1 MKINK
6 KLPSVLCIIL
16 LIMGECVP
24 VYAENVDKAET
35 ASKTINISVD
45 EDDEDADDT
54 DGEKESEEEEEKE
67 DGNSQRTYD
76 PSIAR
81 PDITEMTEVRIGNYE
96 EWCDFARKCTLDTWS
111 ADKYVVLTDNI
122 DFNMKEFVPV
132 PLFCGVFDGQG
143 HTVNRAAYTEEQ
155 NYIGIFSKTSPAAVI
170 RNLNVIGIMK
180 PAGKPFDIGGIVG
193 DNAGMIAQCKYD
205 GYVDGYDYIGGIVGY
220 NEATGI
226 ISACSVT
233 GKITGLHHV
242 GGVCGTNAGLV
253 TGCSAK
259 ADINTV
265 TKEMQTGLSDIK
277 VEELFTSLLNMGRE
291 DGNKKSISATSNPVD
306 IGGIVGSNTGEIS
319 SCANDSTVGYE
330 HVGYNVGGIVGR
342 SSGYV
347 HDCINNGSLNG
358 RKDIGGIIGQA
369 EPYIRL
375 DLTKDIIAQ
384 LSENING
391 LHDAVEKTISD
402 TDNSSG
408 VVSAR
413 LNVIKN
419 FADMALSDTGYLANS
434 TEDFVNGAMNS
445 TNQIMGRIEY
455 VLDETSK
462 NGGPM
467 DHVSKAGSDFKKA
480 AADMENLA
488 EDLDIYNYLSDAEK
502 ERYDAAKEA
511 INEATAEYEKT
522 CRYYETAEDVE
533 LSYDD
538 RIERTA
544 VRDSAE
550 KRGRDEAL
558 KTLYDEKKAPDAPQ
572 WNTLTDPQK
581 DDFYNNSLTEDERNS
596 VDSATKSAGD
606 AAVKRWAA
614 QKADSETGYSTI
626 IEDNAKIIADII
638 FAHADEMEEDASDDG
653 KDAAGNLKKMA
664 GELRDAGS
672 QMKSIISDVAGR
684 GAVQF
689 PQLSNEY
696 RLRTNSLVS
705 NIQGMSD
712 NLGYLNNEMKGSTDT
727 VCNDLEDVNDK
738 FSTIMLL
745 FTDAMDGVLDM
756 DYSTVYEDESNDVC
770 ETSIDATVADCSN
783 FGSVRGDINTGGIAG
798 TMAEEYDFDLEGDV
812 TGVKDSSVNSTYR
825 TKCVLR
831 NNKNKADV
839 RGKKSYVGGVCGL
852 HEIGTILRCSDF
864 SKVSSE
870 SGDYVGGIAGRSYA
884 TIRQSYEKG
893 VLAGQSYIG
902 GICGTGADI
911 TDCVAMPNITEGT
924 NFTGA
929 VAGYVDDGAKIK
941 RNVFVS
947 STLAGL
953 DRISRTG
960 VAEPVEYR
968 DLLAMDGLPG
978 EYSLMRVDYIVDDIV
993 VSSVDKRV
1001 GEEIYPEEV
1010 PLDEVIIRNPD
1021 DDNTYE
1027 DKVVLDDDQYIE
1039 WDFDE
1044 AKVIYEDTEINGEI
1058 VRFASSLA
1066 SEQVRNNKQSVFLV
1080 DGMFRK
1086 NDELKV
1092 TMIDGVADGQEEYVL
1107 AIPDDGSMSHR
1118 IRYQM
1123 PDEAENVTV
1132 MLGNGGSY
1140 EEAECDAFGKYI
1152 TFNASGNEVVVRVI
1166 EEEKGHEGK
1175 LWIPIAAG
1183 AGAAVAAGVITAVVA
1198 RRRKTGG
1205 SGSKKNRQK
1214 KPKKED

>member
-143 HTVNRAAYTEEQ
+143 HTINRAAYTEEQ
-155 NYIGIFSKTSPAAVI
+155 NYIAIFSKTSPAAVI

-205 GYVDGYDYIGGIVGY
+205 GYVEGYDYIGGIVGY

-253 TGCSAK
+253 TGCSTK

-467 DHVSKAGSDFKKA
+467 DDLTDAGSDLRGAASDLEKA
-480 AADMENLA
+480 A
-488 EDLDIYNYLSDAEK
+488 EDLDIYNYMSEDEK
-502 ERYDAAKEA
+502 TEYDAAKTNLKNATEEYSGYYSEKYDDVYDGYYRKQYYKELMGTEYPGPNPPTDAELAQAETVSGKSQEQIDEDKAKAASEA
-511 INEATAEYEKT
+511 ARKANSDATTEANAQYAANHSGSSYAT
-522 CRYYETAEDVE
+522 DVE
-533 LSYDD
+533 GYADTIS
-538 RIERTA
+538 RI
-544 VRDSAE
+544 V
-550 KRGRDEAL
+550 L
-558 KTLYDEKKAPDAPQ
+558 KYSDQMTQNAKSDGKA
-572 WNTLTDPQK
+572 
-581 DDFYNNSLTEDERNS
+581 
-596 VDSATKSAGD
+596 ATK
-606 AAVKRWAA
+606 
-614 QKADSETGYSTI
+614 
-626 IEDNAKIIADII
+626 DIKS
-638 FAHADEMEEDASDDG
+638 M
-653 KDAAGNLKKMA
+653 AGNLK
-664 GELRDAGS
+664 DAGS
-672 QMKSIISDVAGR
+672 QMKSIVRDVAGR

-689 PQLSNEY
+689 PQLSDEY

-727 VCNDLEDVNDK
+727 VCNDLEDVNDR

-770 ETSIDATVADCSN
+770 ETSIDATVADCTN
-783 FGSVRGDINTGGIAG
+783 FGSIRGDINTGGIAG

-893 VLAGQSYIG
+893 ILSGQSYIG
-902 GICGTGADI
+902 GICGNGADI

-993 VSSVDKRV
+993 VSSVEKRV

-1058 VRFASSLA
+1058 VRYASSLA

-1080 DGMFRK
+1080 DGVFKK
-1086 NDELKV
+1086 NDELTV
-1092 TMIDGVADGQEEYVL
+1092 TVIGDVADGQEEYVL
-1107 AIPDDGSMSHR
+1107 TIPDDGAMSHR
-1118 IRYQM
+1118 IRYLM

-1140 EEAECDAFGKYI
+1140 EEVECDAFGKYI
-1152 TFNASGNEVVVRVI
+1152 TFNASGNKVVVRVI

-1183 AGAAVAAGVITAVVA
+1183 AGAAVAAGVITAVAV
-1198 RRRKTGG
+1198 RRRKAAG
-1205 SGSKKNRQK
+1205 SVSKKNRQK

>member
-1 MKINK
+1 MMKINK

-143 HTVNRAAYTEEQ
+143 HTINRAAYTEEQ
-155 NYIGIFSKTSPAAVI
+155 NYIAIFSKTSPAAVI

-205 GYVDGYDYIGGIVGY
+205 GYVEGYDYIGGIVGY

-253 TGCSAK
+253 TGCSTK

-467 DHVSKAGSDFKKA
+467 DDLTDAGSDLRGAASDLEKA
-480 AADMENLA
+480 A
-488 EDLDIYNYLSDAEK
+488 EDLDIYNYMSEDEK
-502 ERYDAAKEA
+502 TEYDAAKTNLKNATEEYSGYYSEKYDDVYDGYYRKQYYKELMGTEYPGPNPPTDAELAQAETVSGKSQEQIDEDKAKAASEA
-511 INEATAEYEKT
+511 ARKANSDATTEANAQYAANHSGSSYAT
-522 CRYYETAEDVE
+522 DVE
-533 LSYDD
+533 GYADTIS
-538 RIERTA
+538 RI
-544 VRDSAE
+544 V
-550 KRGRDEAL
+550 L
-558 KTLYDEKKAPDAPQ
+558 KYSDQMTQNAKSDGKA
-572 WNTLTDPQK
+572 
-581 DDFYNNSLTEDERNS
+581 
-596 VDSATKSAGD
+596 ATK
-606 AAVKRWAA
+606 
-614 QKADSETGYSTI
+614 
-626 IEDNAKIIADII
+626 DIKS
-638 FAHADEMEEDASDDG
+638 M
-653 KDAAGNLKKMA
+653 AGNLK
-664 GELRDAGS
+664 DAGS
-672 QMKSIISDVAGR
+672 QMKSIVRDVAGR

-689 PQLSNEY
+689 PQLSDEY

-727 VCNDLEDVNDK
+727 VCNDLEDVNDR

-770 ETSIDATVADCSN
+770 ETSIDATVADCTN
-783 FGSVRGDINTGGIAG
+783 FGSIRGDINTGGIAG

-893 VLAGQSYIG
+893 ILSGQSYIG
-902 GICGTGADI
+902 GICGNGADI

-993 VSSVDKRV
+993 VSSVEKRV

-1058 VRFASSLA
+1058 VRYASSLA

-1080 DGMFRK
+1080 DGVFKK
-1086 NDELKV
+1086 NDELTV
-1092 TMIDGVADGQEEYVL
+1092 TVIGDVADGQEEYVL
-1107 AIPDDGSMSHR
+1107 TIPDDGAMSHR
-1118 IRYQM
+1118 IRYLM

-1140 EEAECDAFGKYI
+1140 EEVECDAFGKYI
-1152 TFNASGNEVVVRVI
+1152 TFNASGNKVVVRVI

-1183 AGAAVAAGVITAVVA
+1183 AGAAVAAGVITAVAV
-1198 RRRKTGG
+1198 RRRKAAG
-1205 SGSKKNRQK
+1205 SVSKKNRQK

>member
-16 LIMGECVP
+16 LLMGECVP

-54 DGEKESEEEEEKE
+54 DGEKETEEEEEKE

-122 DFNMKEFVPV
+122 NFNMKEFVPV

-143 HTVNRAAYTEEQ
+143 HIINRAAYTEEQ

-205 GYVDGYDYIGGIVGY
+205 GYVEGYDYIGGIVGY

-242 GGVCGTNAGLV
+242 GGICGTNAGLV
-253 TGCSAK
+253 TGCSTK

-434 TEDFVNGAMNS
+434 TEDFVNGAMDS

-467 DHVSKAGSDFKKA
+467 DDLTDAGSDLRGAASDLEKA
-480 AADMENLA
+480 A
-488 EDLDIYNYLSDAEK
+488 EDLDIYNYMSEDEK
-502 ERYDAAKEA
+502 TDYDAAKTNLKNATEEYSGYYSEKYDEVYDGYYRKQYYKELKGSDYTGPNPAPTDDELAQAETGKSQEQIDEA
-511 INEATAEYEKT
+511 KANAASEAARKANTDATLYADDK
-522 CRYYETAEDVE
+522 YSSKHGSAYSHDVE
-533 LSYDD
+533 GYADVISN
-538 RIERTA
+538 T
-544 VRDSAE
+544 V
-550 KRGRDEAL
+550 L
-558 KTLYDEKKAPDAPQ
+558 KYSDQMTQNAKSDGKA
-572 WNTLTDPQK
+572 
-581 DDFYNNSLTEDERNS
+581 
-596 VDSATKSAGD
+596 ATK
-606 AAVKRWAA
+606 
-614 QKADSETGYSTI
+614 
-626 IEDNAKIIADII
+626 DIKS
-638 FAHADEMEEDASDDG
+638 M
-653 KDAAGNLKKMA
+653 AGNLK
-664 GELRDAGS
+664 DAGS
-672 QMKSIISDVAGR
+672 QMKSIVRDVAGR

-689 PQLSNEY
+689 PQLSDEY

-893 VLAGQSYIG
+893 ILSGQSYIG
-902 GICGTGADI
+902 GICGNGADI

-929 VAGYVDDGAKIK
+929 VAGYVDEGAKIK

-993 VSSVDKRV
+993 VSSVEKRV

-1058 VRFASSLA
+1058 VRYASSLA

-1080 DGMFRK
+1080 DGVFKK
-1086 NDELKV
+1086 NDELTV
-1092 TMIDGVADGQEEYVL
+1092 TVIGDGADGQEEYVL
-1107 AIPDDGSMSHR
+1107 TIPDDGASSHR

-1140 EEAECDAFGKYI
+1140 EEVECDVFGKYI
-1152 TFNASGNEVVVRVI
+1152 TFSAPGNEVVVRVI

-1183 AGAAVAAGVITAVVA
+1183 AGAAVAAGVITAVAV
-1198 RRRKTGG
+1198 RRRKAAG
-1205 SGSKKNRQK
+1205 SVSKKNRQK

>member
-1 MKINK
+1 MMKINK

-96 EWCDFARKCTLDTWS
+96 EWYDFARKCTLDTWS

-143 HTVNRAAYTEEQ
+143 HTINRAAYTEEQ

-205 GYVDGYDYIGGIVGY
+205 GYVEGYDYIGGIVGY

-253 TGCSAK
+253 TGCSTK

-467 DHVSKAGSDFKKA
+467 DDLTDAGSDLRGAASDLEKA
-480 AADMENLA
+480 A
-488 EDLDIYNYLSDAEK
+488 EDLDIYNYMSEDEK
-502 ERYDAAKEA
+502 TEYDAAKTNLKNATEEYSGYYSKKYDEVYDGYYRKQYYKELTDSEYSGPNPPTDKELADAEVSSGKTPEEIDEA
-511 INEATAEYEKT
+511 KAKAASEAARKANTEASDYANY
-522 CRYYETAEDVE
+522 RYTTNHPGSSYATDVE
-533 LSYDD
+533 GYADTIS
-538 RIERTA
+538 RI
-544 VRDSAE
+544 V
-550 KRGRDEAL
+550 L
-558 KTLYDEKKAPDAPQ
+558 KYSDQMTQNAKSDGKA
-572 WNTLTDPQK
+572 
-581 DDFYNNSLTEDERNS
+581 
-596 VDSATKSAGD
+596 ATK
-606 AAVKRWAA
+606 
-614 QKADSETGYSTI
+614 
-626 IEDNAKIIADII
+626 DIKS
-638 FAHADEMEEDASDDG
+638 M
-653 KDAAGNLKKMA
+653 AGNLK
-664 GELRDAGS
+664 DAGS
-672 QMKSIISDVAGR
+672 QMKSIVRDVAGR

-689 PQLSNEY
+689 PQLSDEY

-712 NLGYLNNEMKGSTDT
+712 NLGFLNNEMKGSTDT

-831 NNKNKADV
+831 NNKNMADI

-893 VLAGQSYIG
+893 ILSGQSYIG
-902 GICGTGADI
+902 GICGNGSDI
-911 TDCVAMPNITEGT
+911 TDCVAMPNIKEGT

-993 VSSVDKRV
+993 VSSVEKRV

-1027 DKVVLDDDQYIE
+1027 DKVVLDGDQYIE

-1058 VRFASSLA
+1058 VRYASSLA

-1080 DGMFRK
+1080 DGVFRK
-1086 NDELKV
+1086 NDELTV
-1092 TMIDGVADGQEEYVL
+1092 TVIGDGADGQEEYVL
-1107 AIPDDGSMSHR
+1107 TIPDDGARSHR

-1140 EEAECDAFGKYI
+1140 EEVESDAFGKYI
-1152 TFNASGNEVVVRVI
+1152 TFSAPGNEVVVRVI

-1183 AGAAVAAGVITAVVA
+1183 AGAAVAAGVITAVAV
-1198 RRRKTGG
+1198 RRRKAAG
-1205 SGSKKNRQK
+1205 SVSKKNRQK
-1214 KPKKED
+1214 KSKKED

>member
-143 HTVNRAAYTEEQ
+143 HTINRAAYTEEQ

-193 DNAGMIAQCKYD
+193 DNAGMIAECKYD
-205 GYVDGYDYIGGIVGY
+205 GYVEGYDYIGGIVGY
-220 NEATGI
+220 NEAMGI

-242 GGVCGTNAGLV
+242 GGICGTNAGLV
-253 TGCSAK
+253 TGCSTK

-291 DGNKKSISATSNPVD
+291 DGNKKSISVTSNPVD

-358 RKDIGGIIGQA
+358 RKDIGGITGQA

-467 DHVSKAGSDFKKA
+467 DDLTDAGSDLRGAASDLEKA
-480 AADMENLA
+480 A
-488 EDLDIYNYLSDAEK
+488 EDLDIYNYMSEDEK
-502 ERYDAAKEA
+502 TEYDAAKT
-511 INEATAEYEKT
+511 NLKNATEEYSGYYSEKYDDVYDG
-522 CRYYETAEDVE
+522 YYRKEYYKELKGSEYPGTNPPTDEELAAAEDGKTPE
-533 LSYDD
+533 E
-538 RIERTA
+538 I
-544 VRDSAE
+544 
-550 KRGRDEAL
+550 DEAKAKAASEAARKANTEASDYANYYYTTNHPGSSYATDVEGYADTISRIVL
-558 KTLYDEKKAPDAPQ
+558 KYSDQMTQNAKSDGKA
-572 WNTLTDPQK
+572 
-581 DDFYNNSLTEDERNS
+581 
-596 VDSATKSAGD
+596 ATK
-606 AAVKRWAA
+606 
-614 QKADSETGYSTI
+614 
-626 IEDNAKIIADII
+626 DIKS
-638 FAHADEMEEDASDDG
+638 M
-653 KDAAGNLKKMA
+653 AGNLK
-664 GELRDAGS
+664 DAGS
-672 QMKSIISDVAGR
+672 QMKSIVRDVAGR

-689 PQLSNEY
+689 PQLSDEY

-893 VLAGQSYIG
+893 ILSGQSYIG
-902 GICGTGADI
+902 GICGNGADI

-929 VAGYVDDGAKIK
+929 VAGYVDEGAKIK

-993 VSSVDKRV
+993 VSSVEKRV

-1058 VRFASSLA
+1058 VRYASSLA

-1080 DGMFRK
+1080 DGVFMK
-1086 NDELKV
+1086 NDELTV
-1092 TMIDGVADGQEEYVL
+1092 TVIGDGADGQEEYVL
-1107 AIPDDGSMSHR
+1107 TIPDDGATSHR

-1140 EEAECDAFGKYI
+1140 EEAECDVFGKYI
-1152 TFNASGNEVVVRVI
+1152 TFSAPGNEVVVRVI

-1183 AGAAVAAGVITAVVA
+1183 VGATVAAGVITAVVA
-1198 RRRKTGG
+1198 RRRKAAG
-1205 SGSKKNRQK
+1205 SVSKKNRQK

>member
-1 MKINK
+1 MMRINK

-45 EDDEDADDT
+45 EDDEDADDS

-143 HTVNRAAYTEEQ
+143 HTINRAAYTEEQ

-205 GYVDGYDYIGGIVGY
+205 GYVEGYDYIGGIVGY

-253 TGCSAK
+253 TGCSTK

-467 DHVSKAGSDFKKA
+467 DDLTDAGSDLRGAASDLEKA
-480 AADMENLA
+480 A
-488 EDLDIYNYLSDAEK
+488 EDLDIYNYMSEDEK
-502 ERYDAAKEA
+502 TEYDAAKTNLKNATEEYSGYYSEKYDDVYDGYYRKQYYKELMGTEYPGPNPPTDAELAQAETVSGKSQEQIDEDKAKAASEA
-511 INEATAEYEKT
+511 ARKANSDATTEANAQYAANHSGSSYAT
-522 CRYYETAEDVE
+522 DVE
-533 LSYDD
+533 GYADTIS
-538 RIERTA
+538 RI
-544 VRDSAE
+544 V
-550 KRGRDEAL
+550 L
-558 KTLYDEKKAPDAPQ
+558 KYSDQMTQNAKSDGKA
-572 WNTLTDPQK
+572 
-581 DDFYNNSLTEDERNS
+581 
-596 VDSATKSAGD
+596 ATK
-606 AAVKRWAA
+606 
-614 QKADSETGYSTI
+614 
-626 IEDNAKIIADII
+626 DIKS
-638 FAHADEMEEDASDDG
+638 M
-653 KDAAGNLKKMA
+653 AGNLK
-664 GELRDAGS
+664 DAGS
-672 QMKSIISDVAGR
+672 QMKSIVRDVAGR

-689 PQLSNEY
+689 PQLSDEY

-727 VCNDLEDVNDK
+727 VCNDLEDVNDR

-770 ETSIDATVADCSN
+770 ETSIDATVADCTN
-783 FGSVRGDINTGGIAG
+783 FGSIRGDINTGGIAG

-893 VLAGQSYIG
+893 ILSGQSYIG
-902 GICGTGADI
+902 GICGNGADI

-993 VSSVDKRV
+993 VSSVEKRV

-1058 VRFASSLA
+1058 VRYASSLA

-1080 DGMFRK
+1080 DGVFKK
-1086 NDELKV
+1086 NDELTV
-1092 TMIDGVADGQEEYVL
+1092 TVIGDVADGQEEYVL
-1107 AIPDDGSMSHR
+1107 TIPDDGAMSHR
-1118 IRYQM
+1118 IRYLM

-1140 EEAECDAFGKYI
+1140 EEVECDAFGKYI
-1152 TFNASGNEVVVRVI
+1152 TFNASGNKVVVRVI

-1183 AGAAVAAGVITAVVA
+1183 AGAAVAAGVITAVAV
-1198 RRRKTGG
+1198 RRRKAAG
-1205 SGSKKNRQK
+1205 SVSKKNRQK

>member
-1 MKINK
+1 MIRINK
-6 KLPSVLCIIL
+6 MLPSILCVVAL
-16 LIMGECVP
+16 LAADCVP
-24 VYAENVDKAET
+24 VHAENIDKAET
-35 ASKTINISVD
+35 ADKTINISVD
-45 EDDEDADDT
+45 ADEEDT
-54 DGEKESEEEEEKE
+54 DAADEEEAKEEEKE
-67 DGNSQRTYD
+67 DGNSQRTFD

-143 HTVNRAAYTEEQ
+143 HTINRAAYTNEQ

-180 PAGKPFDIGGIVG
+180 PAGKPFHIGGIVG

-205 GYVDGYDYIGGIVGY
+205 GYVEGYDYIGGIVGY
-220 NEATGI
+220 NAATGI
-226 ISACSVT
+226 VSACSVT
-233 GKITGLHHV
+233 GKITGLHYV
-242 GGVCGTNAGLV
+242 GGICGASAGLV
-253 TGCSAK
+253 TGCSAN

-277 VEELFTSLLNMGRE
+277 VEELFTSLLNIGRE

-319 SCANDSTVGYE
+319 SCSNDSTVGYE

-391 LHDAVEKTISD
+391 LHDSVEKTIKD

-467 DHVSKAGSDFKKA
+467 DDVSDAGKDFKKA

-511 INEATAEYEKT
+511 IDDATEEYEEK
-522 CRYYETAEDVE
+522 CEYYETSDE
-533 LSYDD
+533 LSLSD
-538 RIERTA
+538 IAERA
-544 VRDSAE
+544 AIREAAKKSARDA
-550 KRGRDEAL
+550 AL
-558 KTLYDEKKAPDAPQ
+558 KSLYDEKKEPDDPDWSALPD
-572 WNTLTDPQK
+572 TDK
-581 DDFYNNSLTEDERNS
+581 DVFYDSLSDDEKNS
-596 VDSATKSAGD
+596 VDSAEKSAGD

-614 QKADSETGYSTI
+614 QKADSETGYSTT
-626 IEDNAKIIADII
+626 IENNAKTIADII

-653 KDAAGNLKKMA
+653 KDAAKNLKKMA
-664 GELRDAGS
+664 GNLQDAGS
-672 QMKSIISDVAGR
+672 QMKSIIRDVASK

-689 PQLSNEY
+689 PQLSDEY

-727 VCNDLEDVNDK
+727 VCDDLEDVNDK

-783 FGSVRGDINTGGIAG
+783 FGKVRGDINTGGIAG

-831 NNKNKADV
+831 NNKNRATV
-839 RGKKSYVGGVCGL
+839 TGKKSYVGGVCGL

-864 SKVSSE
+864 SKVASE

-893 VLAGQSYIG
+893 ILSGQSYIG

-911 TDCVAMPNITEGT
+911 TDCVAMPNITDGT

-929 VAGYVDDGAKIK
+929 VAGYADDGARIK
-941 RNVFVS
+941 RNIFVS

-968 DLLAMDGLPG
+968 DLLAMDGIPG
-978 EYSLMRVDYIVDDIV
+978 EYSLMKVNYIVDDIV

-1010 PLDEVIIRNPD
+1010 PLDEVITREDGD
-1021 DDNTYE
+1021 DETYE

-1044 AKVIYEDTEINGEI
+1044 AKAIYEDTEINGEI
-1058 VRFASSLA
+1058 VRYFSSLA
-1066 SEQVRNNKQSVFLV
+1066 SEQIRDNKQSVFLV
-1080 DGMFRK
+1080 DGRFRK
-1086 NDELKV
+1086 NDELTV
-1092 TMIDGVADGQEEYVL
+1092 TAIDNSAEGQEEYVL
-1107 AIPDDGSMSHR
+1107 AIPDDGAVTHR

-1123 PDEAENVTV
+1123 PTGVENVTV
-1132 MLGNGGSY
+1132 LLGNGGNY
-1140 EEAECDAFGKYI
+1140 EEIECDTYGKYI
-1152 TFNASGNEVVVRVI
+1152 TFSAPGNEVVVRVT
-1166 EEEKGHEGK
+1166 EEDNGHGRK
-1175 LWIPIAAG
+1175 LWIPIG
-1183 AGAAVAAGVITAVVA
+1183 AGAAAIAAAGATFLVI
-1198 RRRKTGG
+1198 RKRK
-1205 SGSKKNRQK
+1205 SKNPSKSQKSKRK

>member
-54 DGEKESEEEEEKE
+54 DGKKESEEEEEKE

-143 HTVNRAAYTEEQ
+143 HTINRAAYTEEQ

-205 GYVDGYDYIGGIVGY
+205 GYVEGYDYIGGIVGY

-253 TGCSAK
+253 TGCSTK

-277 VEELFTSLLNMGRE
+277 VEELFTSLLNIGRE

-358 RKDIGGIIGQA
+358 RKDIGGITGQA

-467 DHVSKAGSDFKKA
+467 DDLTDAGSDLRGAASDLEKA
-480 AADMENLA
+480 A
-488 EDLDIYNYLSDAEK
+488 EDLDIYNYMSEDEK
-502 ERYDAAKEA
+502 TEYDAAKT
-511 INEATAEYEKT
+511 NLKNATDEYSGYYSEKYDEVYDG
-522 CRYYETAEDVE
+522 YYRKEYYKELMDSDYPGTNPPTDEELDAAEDGSGKTLE
-533 LSYDD
+533 E
-538 RIERTA
+538 I
-544 VRDSAE
+544 
-550 KRGRDEAL
+550 DEAKAKAASEAARKANSDATTEANTRYAANHSGSSYATDVEGYADTISRIVL
-558 KTLYDEKKAPDAPQ
+558 KYSDQMTQNAKSDGKA
-572 WNTLTDPQK
+572 
-581 DDFYNNSLTEDERNS
+581 
-596 VDSATKSAGD
+596 ATK
-606 AAVKRWAA
+606 
-614 QKADSETGYSTI
+614 
-626 IEDNAKIIADII
+626 DIKS
-638 FAHADEMEEDASDDG
+638 M
-653 KDAAGNLKKMA
+653 AGNLK
-664 GELRDAGS
+664 DAGS

-689 PQLSNEY
+689 PQLSDEY

-712 NLGYLNNEMKGSTDT
+712 NLGFLNNEMKGSTDT

-831 NNKNKADV
+831 NNRNMADV

-893 VLAGQSYIG
+893 ILSGQSYIG
-902 GICGTGADI
+902 GICGNGADI

-968 DLLAMDGLPG
+968 DLLAMDGIPG

-1044 AKVIYEDTEINGEI
+1044 AKVIHEDTEINGEI
-1058 VRFASSLA
+1058 VRYASSLA

-1080 DGMFRK
+1080 DGVFRK
-1086 NDELKV
+1086 NDELTV
-1092 TMIDGVADGQEEYVL
+1092 TVIGDGADGQEEYVL
-1107 AIPDDGSMSHR
+1107 TIPDDGAMSHR

-1140 EEAECDAFGKYI
+1140 EEVECEAFGKYI
-1152 TFNASGNEVVVRVI
+1152 TFSAPGNEVVVRVI
-1166 EEEKGHEGK
+1166 EEEKGQEGK

-1183 AGAAVAAGVITAVVA
+1183 AGAAVAAGVITAVA
-1198 RRRKTGG
+1198 FRRRKAAG
-1205 SGSKKNRQK
+1205 SVSKKNRQK

>member
-1 MKINK
+1 MMKINK

-122 DFNMKEFVPV
+122 DFNMKEFVPI

-143 HTVNRAAYTEEQ
+143 HTINRAAYTEEQ

-205 GYVDGYDYIGGIVGY
+205 GYVEGYDYIGGIVGY

-253 TGCSAK
+253 TGCSTK

-319 SCANDSTVGYE
+319 SCSNESTVGYE

-467 DHVSKAGSDFKKA
+467 DDLTDAGSDLRGAASDLEKA
-480 AADMENLA
+480 A
-488 EDLDIYNYLSDAEK
+488 EDLDIYNYMSEDEK
-502 ERYDAAKEA
+502 TEYDAAKT
-511 INEATAEYEKT
+511 NLKNATEEYSGYYSEKYDEVYDGYYRKQYYKELMDAEYSGPNPPTDDELEQA
-522 CRYYETAEDVE
+522 ETDSGKNQEQIDKAKANAASEAARKANTDATLYADGEYHHKHDSDYSDDVE
-533 LSYDD
+533 
-538 RIERTA
+538 
-544 VRDSAE
+544 
-550 KRGRDEAL
+550 
-558 KTLYDEKKAPDAPQ
+558 
-572 WNTLTDPQK
+572 
-581 DDFYNNSLTEDERNS
+581 
-596 VDSATKSAGD
+596 
-606 AAVKRWAA
+606 
-614 QKADSETGYSTI
+614 GY
-626 IEDNAKIIADII
+626 ADII
-638 FAHADEMEEDASDDG
+638 SNTVLKYSDQMTQNAKSDG
-653 KDAAGNLKKMA
+653 KAATKDIKSMAGNLK
-664 GELRDAGS
+664 DAGS
-672 QMKSIISDVAGR
+672 QMKSIVRDVAGR

-689 PQLSNEY
+689 PQLSDEY
-696 RLRTNSLVS
+696 SLRTNSLVS

-893 VLAGQSYIG
+893 LLSGQSYIG
-902 GICGTGADI
+902 GICGNGADI

-929 VAGYVDDGAKIK
+929 VAGYVDDGSKIK

-993 VSSVDKRV
+993 VSSVEKRV

-1058 VRFASSLA
+1058 VRYASSLA

-1080 DGMFRK
+1080 DGVFKK
-1086 NDELKV
+1086 NDELTV
-1092 TMIDGVADGQEEYVL
+1092 TVIGDGVDGQEEYVL
-1107 AIPDDGSMSHR
+1107 TIPDDGATSHR

-1140 EEAECDAFGKYI
+1140 EEVESDAFGKYI
-1152 TFNASGNEVVVRVI
+1152 TFSAPGNEVVVRVI
-1166 EEEKGHEGK
+1166 EEDKGHMDK
-1175 LWIPIAAG
+1175 LWIPIG
-1183 AGAAVAAGVITAVVA
+1183 AGVCIAVIAGVITAVAV
-1198 RRRKTGG
+1198 RRRKAAG
-1205 SGSKKNRQK
+1205 SVSKKNRQK

>member
-1 MKINK
+1 MMKINK
-6 KLPSVLCIIL
+6 RLPSVLCIIL

-54 DGEKESEEEEEKE
+54 DGEKELEEEEEKE

-143 HTVNRAAYTEEQ
+143 HTINRAAYTKEQ

-205 GYVDGYDYIGGIVGY
+205 GYVEGYDYIGGIVGY

-253 TGCSAK
+253 TGCSTK

-467 DHVSKAGSDFKKA
+467 DDLTDAGSDLRGAASDLEKA
-480 AADMENLA
+480 A
-488 EDLDIYNYLSDAEK
+488 EDLDIYNYMSEDEK
-502 ERYDAAKEA
+502 TEYDAAKTNLKNATEEYSGYYSEKYDEVYDGYYRKQYYKELTGLDYPGTNPPTDEELAAAGDGKTPEEIDEA
-511 INEATAEYEKT
+511 KAKAASEAARKANSAATTEANDKYT
-522 CRYYETAEDVE
+522 TNHPGSSYATDVE
-533 LSYDD
+533 GYADTIS
-538 RIERTA
+538 RI
-544 VRDSAE
+544 V
-550 KRGRDEAL
+550 L
-558 KTLYDEKKAPDAPQ
+558 KYSDQMTQNAKSDGKA
-572 WNTLTDPQK
+572 
-581 DDFYNNSLTEDERNS
+581 
-596 VDSATKSAGD
+596 ATK
-606 AAVKRWAA
+606 
-614 QKADSETGYSTI
+614 
-626 IEDNAKIIADII
+626 DIKS
-638 FAHADEMEEDASDDG
+638 M
-653 KDAAGNLKKMA
+653 AGNLK
-664 GELRDAGS
+664 DAGS
-672 QMKSIISDVAGR
+672 QMKSIVRDVAGR

-689 PQLSNEY
+689 PQLSDEY

-831 NNKNKADV
+831 NNRNMADV

-893 VLAGQSYIG
+893 ILSGQSYIG
-902 GICGTGADI
+902 GICGNGADI
-911 TDCVAMPNITEGT
+911 TDCVAMPNIMEGT

-929 VAGYVDDGAKIK
+929 VAGYVDEGAKIK

-968 DLLAMDGLPG
+968 DLLAMDGIPG
-978 EYSLMRVDYIVDDIV
+978 EYSLLRVDYIVDDIV
-993 VSSVDKRV
+993 VSSADNRV

-1058 VRFASSLA
+1058 VRYASSLA

-1080 DGMFRK
+1080 DGVFRK
-1086 NDELKV
+1086 NDELTV
-1092 TMIDGVADGQEEYVL
+1092 TVIGDGADGQEEYVL
-1107 AIPDDGSMSHR
+1107 TIPDDGAMSHR

-1123 PDEAENVTV
+1123 PDGVENVMV
-1132 MLGNGGSY
+1132 LLGNGGNY
-1140 EEAECDAFGKYI
+1140 EETECETYGKYI
-1152 TFNASGNEVVVRVI
+1152 TFSAPGNEVVVRVI
-1166 EEEKGHEGK
+1166 EEEKGDAK
-1175 LWIPIAAG
+1175 RLWIPIGVG
-1183 AGAAVAAGVITAVVA
+1183 ACIAVTSGVIATIAI
-1198 RRRKTGG
+1198 RKKK
-1205 SGSKKNRQK
+1205 SKNPSKSRKSKQE
-1214 KPKKED
+1214 KPKKEKP

>member
-143 HTVNRAAYTEEQ
+143 HTINRAAYTKEQ

-205 GYVDGYDYIGGIVGY
+205 GYVEGYDYIGGIVGY
-220 NEATGI
+220 NEASGI

-242 GGVCGTNAGLV
+242 GGICGTNAGLV
-253 TGCSAK
+253 TGCSTK

-277 VEELFTSLLNMGRE
+277 VEELFTSLLNIGRE

-467 DHVSKAGSDFKKA
+467 DDLTDAGSDLRGAASDLEKA
-480 AADMENLA
+480 A
-488 EDLDIYNYLSDAEK
+488 EDLDIYNYMSEDEK
-502 ERYDAAKEA
+502 TEYDAAKTNLKNATEEYSGYYSEKYDDVYDGYYRKQYYKELTGSEYSGPNPPTDAELAQAETVSGKSQEQIDEDKAKAASEA
-511 INEATAEYEKT
+511 ARKANSDATTEANAQYAANHSGSSYAT
-522 CRYYETAEDVE
+522 DVE
-533 LSYDD
+533 GYADTIS
-538 RIERTA
+538 RI
-544 VRDSAE
+544 V
-550 KRGRDEAL
+550 L
-558 KTLYDEKKAPDAPQ
+558 KYSDQMTQNAKSDGKA
-572 WNTLTDPQK
+572 
-581 DDFYNNSLTEDERNS
+581 
-596 VDSATKSAGD
+596 ATK
-606 AAVKRWAA
+606 
-614 QKADSETGYSTI
+614 
-626 IEDNAKIIADII
+626 DIKS
-638 FAHADEMEEDASDDG
+638 M
-653 KDAAGNLKKMA
+653 AGNLK
-664 GELRDAGS
+664 DAGS
-672 QMKSIISDVAGR
+672 QMKSIVRDVAGR

-689 PQLSNEY
+689 PQLSDEY

-727 VCNDLEDVNDK
+727 VCNDLEDVNDR

-770 ETSIDATVADCSN
+770 ETSIDATVADCTN
-783 FGSVRGDINTGGIAG
+783 FGSIRGDINTGGIAG

-893 VLAGQSYIG
+893 ILSGQSYIG
-902 GICGTGADI
+902 GICGNGADI

-993 VSSVDKRV
+993 VSSVEKRV

-1058 VRFASSLA
+1058 VRYASSLA

-1080 DGMFRK
+1080 DGVFKK
-1086 NDELKV
+1086 NDELTV
-1092 TMIDGVADGQEEYVL
+1092 TVIGDVADGQEEYVL
-1107 AIPDDGSMSHR
+1107 TIPDDGAMSHR
-1118 IRYQM
+1118 IRYLM

-1140 EEAECDAFGKYI
+1140 EEVECDAFGKYI
-1152 TFNASGNEVVVRVI
+1152 TFNASGNKVVVRVI

-1183 AGAAVAAGVITAVVA
+1183 AGAAVAAGVITAVAV
-1198 RRRKTGG
+1198 RRRKAAG
-1205 SGSKKNRQK
+1205 SVSKKNRQK

>member
-1 MKINK
+1 MMRINK

-143 HTVNRAAYTEEQ
+143 HTINRAAYTEEQ
-155 NYIGIFSKTSPAAVI
+155 NYIAIFSKTSPAAVI

-205 GYVDGYDYIGGIVGY
+205 GYVEGYDYIGGIVGY

-253 TGCSAK
+253 TGCSTK

-467 DHVSKAGSDFKKA
+467 DDLTDAGGDLKKA
-480 AADMENLA
+480 AGNVEELA
-488 EDLDIYNYLSDAEK
+488 EDLDIYNYMD
-502 ERYDAAKEA
+502 DG
-511 INEATAEYEKT
+511 EKT
-522 CRYYETAEDVE
+522 RY
-533 LSYDD
+533 
-538 RIERTA
+538 
-544 VRDSAE
+544 
-550 KRGRDEAL
+550 
-558 KTLYDEKKAPDAPQ
+558 
-572 WNTLTDPQK
+572 
-581 DDFYNNSLTEDERNS
+581 
-596 VDSATKSAGD
+596 
-606 AAVKRWAA
+606 
-614 QKADSETGYSTI
+614 
-626 IEDNAKIIADII
+626 DNAKKAIEDATGEYEGYYDKY
-638 FAHADEMEEDASDDG
+638 MNSEEDAIKNERENTRNAKRQAYIDKKKNDGEWTTDNYDELTDSQKAEADAAAEAEVAKWAEGKARAEYQTNNAKDYATVLSDNAQTVADIVMAHSDEMVEDAKGDG
-653 KDAAGNLKKMA
+653 KETAKNIKNMAGNLK
-664 GELRDAGS
+664 DAGS
-672 QMKSIISDVAGR
+672 QMKSIVRDVAGR

-689 PQLSNEY
+689 PQLSDEY

-893 VLAGQSYIG
+893 ILSGQSYIG
-902 GICGTGADI
+902 GICGNGADI

-929 VAGYVDDGAKIK
+929 VAGYVDEGAKIK

-993 VSSVDKRV
+993 VSSVEKRV

-1058 VRFASSLA
+1058 VRYASSLA

-1080 DGMFRK
+1080 DGVFKK
-1086 NDELKV
+1086 NDELTV
-1092 TMIDGVADGQEEYVL
+1092 TVIGDGADGQEEYVL
-1107 AIPDDGSMSHR
+1107 TIPDDGAKSHR

-1140 EEAECDAFGKYI
+1140 EEAECDVFGKYI
-1152 TFNASGNEVVVRVI
+1152 TFSAPGNEVVVRVI

-1183 AGAAVAAGVITAVVA
+1183 AGAAVAAGVITAVAV
-1198 RRRKTGG
+1198 RRRKAAG
-1205 SGSKKNRQK
+1205 SVSKKNRQK

>member
-1 MKINK
+1 MMKINK
-6 KLPSVLCIIL
+6 RLPSVLCIIML
-16 LIMGECVP
+16 LIGECVP
-24 VYAENVDKAET
+24 VYAENIDKAET
-35 ASKTINISVD
+35 ASKTVNISVD
-45 EDDEDADDT
+45 EDEEKTDDT
-54 DGEKESEEEEEKE
+54 DGEKETEEEEEKE

-76 PSIAR
+76 PSVAR
-81 PDITEMTEVRIGNYE
+81 PDITEMTEVRIGSYE

-143 HTVNRAAYTEEQ
+143 HTINRAAYTEEQ

-170 RNLNVIGIMK
+170 RDLNVIGIMK

-205 GYVDGYDYIGGIVGY
+205 GYVDGYDYIGGIAGY

-233 GKITGLHHV
+233 GKITGLHYV
-242 GGVCGTNAGLV
+242 GGICGASAGLV
-253 TGCSAK
+253 TGCSTK

-265 TKEMQTGLSDIK
+265 TKEIQTGLSDIK
-277 VEELFTSLLNMGRE
+277 VEELFTSLLNIGRE
-291 DGNKKSISATSNPVD
+291 EGNKKSISATSNPVD

-319 SCANDSTVGYE
+319 SSSSDSTVGYE
-330 HVGYNVGGIVGR
+330 HVGYNIGGVVGR

-347 HDCINNGSLNG
+347 HDCTNNGSLNG
-358 RKDIGGIIGQA
+358 RKDIGGIVGQA

-384 LSENING
+384 LSENINA
-391 LHDAVEKTISD
+391 LHDSLDKTIKD
-402 TDNSSG
+402 TNTTSG

-445 TNQIMGRIEY
+445 TNEIMGRLEY
-455 VLDETSK
+455 VIDETSR

-467 DHVSKAGSDFKKA
+467 DEVSDAGSNLKGAAEDLEKA
-480 AADMENLA
+480 A
-488 EDLDIYNYLSDAEK
+488 EDLDIYNYMTDEEK
-502 ERYDAAKEA
+502 TEYDAAKTNLKNATEEYSGYYSQKYDEVYDIYYRKEYYKQLTGNDYDGPNPVPDDSELKAAEEA
-511 INEATAEYEKT
+511 SQKSEEEIAESKAAAAGEAARRSNIDATDYADHEYESKHPGGKYATDVKGYADTVSTIVLKYSDQMTQKAKT
-522 CRYYETAEDVE
+522 DGKE
-533 LSYDD
+533 
-538 RIERTA
+538 
-544 VRDSAE
+544 
-550 KRGRDEAL
+550 
-558 KTLYDEKKAPDAPQ
+558 
-572 WNTLTDPQK
+572 
-581 DDFYNNSLTEDERNS
+581 
-596 VDSATKSAGD
+596 
-606 AAVKRWAA
+606 AVKDV
-614 QKADSETGYSTI
+614 KS
-626 IEDNAKIIADII
+626 
-638 FAHADEMEEDASDDG
+638 M
-653 KDAAGNLKKMA
+653 AGNLK
-664 GELRDAGS
+664 DAGS
-672 QMKSIISDVAGR
+672 MIKSVVRDVASK

-689 PQLSNEY
+689 PQLSDEY

-712 NLGYLNNEMKGSTDT
+712 NLGYLNNEMKGSTDV
-727 VCNDLEDVNDK
+727 VCDDLEVVNDK

-770 ETSIDATVADCSN
+770 ETSIDATVADCAN
-783 FGSVRGDINTGGIAG
+783 FGKVCGDINTGGIAG

-812 TGVKDSSVNSTYR
+812 TGIKDSNVNSTYR

-831 NNKNKADV
+831 NDINRANV
-839 RGKKSYVGGVCGL
+839 SGKKSYVGGVCGL

-884 TIRQSYEKG
+884 TIRESYEKG
-893 VLAGQSYIG
+893 ILSGQSYIG

-911 TDCVAMPNITEGT
+911 SDCVAMPNITDGT

-929 VAGYVDDGAKIK
+929 VAGYVDDGARIK
-941 RNVFVS
+941 RNIFVS
-947 STLAGL
+947 GTLAGL

-968 DLLAMDGLPG
+968 DLLAMEGIPG
-978 EYSLMRVDYIVDDIV
+978 EYSLMRVDYIVDDKI
-993 VSSVDKRV
+993 VSSTDKKV
-1001 GEEIYPEEV
+1001 GEEVYPEEV
-1010 PLDEVIIRNPD
+1010 PLNEVITRSTADDKTD
-1021 DDNTYE
+1021 DDKTDD
-1027 DKVVLDDDQYIE
+1027 DKVVIDEDQYIE

-1066 SEQVRNNKQSVFLV
+1066 SEQVRDNKQSVFLV
-1080 DGMFRK
+1080 DGRFKRD
-1086 NDELKV
+1086 DELKV
-1092 TMIDGVADGQEEYVL
+1092 TAIDGTAAGQEEYVL
-1107 AIPDDGSMSHR
+1107 AIPDDGAMAHQ

-1123 PDEAENVTV
+1123 PEGAESVTV
-1132 MLGNGGSY
+1132 MLGEGNSY
-1140 EEAECDAFGKYI
+1140 EETECGTYGKYI
-1152 TFNASGNEVVVRVI
+1152 TFSAPGNEVVVRII
-1166 EEEKGHEGK
+1166 EDRKDNGSK
-1175 LWIPIAAG
+1175 LWIPIG
-1183 AGAAVAAGVITAVVA
+1183 AGACALAAAGVVTAIVI
-1198 RRRKTGG
+1198 RK
-1205 SGSKKNRQK
+1205 KKSQNKSRNRKQK
-1214 KPKKED
+1214 KPEK

>member
-143 HTVNRAAYTEEQ
+143 HTINRAAYTKEQ

-205 GYVDGYDYIGGIVGY
+205 GYVEGYDYIGGIVGY

-434 TEDFVNGAMNS
+434 TEDFVNGTMNS

-467 DHVSKAGSDFKKA
+467 DDLTDAGSDLKSAASDLEKA
-480 AADMENLA
+480 A
-488 EDLDIYNYLSDAEK
+488 EDLDIYNYMSEDEK
-502 ERYDAAKEA
+502 TEYDAAKT
-511 INEATAEYEKT
+511 NLKNATEEYSGYYSEKYDEVYDG
-522 CRYYETAEDVE
+522 YYRKQYYKELKGSDYTGPNPAPTDDELEQAETASGKSQEQIDEDKAKAASEAARKANSDATTEANTQYAANHPGSSYATDVE
-533 LSYDD
+533 GYADTIS
-538 RIERTA
+538 RI
-544 VRDSAE
+544 V
-550 KRGRDEAL
+550 L
-558 KTLYDEKKAPDAPQ
+558 KYSDQMTQNAKSDGKA
-572 WNTLTDPQK
+572 
-581 DDFYNNSLTEDERNS
+581 
-596 VDSATKSAGD
+596 ATK
-606 AAVKRWAA
+606 
-614 QKADSETGYSTI
+614 
-626 IEDNAKIIADII
+626 DIKS
-638 FAHADEMEEDASDDG
+638 M
-653 KDAAGNLKKMA
+653 AGNLK
-664 GELRDAGS
+664 DSGS
-672 QMKSIISDVAGR
+672 QMKNIIKEVAGR
-684 GAVQF
+684 GSVQF
-689 PQLSNEY
+689 PQLSDEY

-712 NLGYLNNEMKGSTDT
+712 NLGFLNNEMKGSTDT

-893 VLAGQSYIG
+893 ILSGQSYIG
-902 GICGTGADI
+902 GICGNGADI

-929 VAGYVDDGAKIK
+929 VAGYVDEGAKIK

-993 VSSVDKRV
+993 VSSVEKRV

-1058 VRFASSLA
+1058 VRYASSLA

-1080 DGMFRK
+1080 DGVFRK
-1086 NDELKV
+1086 NDELTV
-1092 TMIDGVADGQEEYVL
+1092 TVIGDGADGQEEYVL
-1107 AIPDDGSMSHR
+1107 TIPDDGAKSHR

-1123 PDEAENVTV
+1123 PDDAENVTV

-1140 EEAECDAFGKYI
+1140 EEAECDVFGKYI
-1152 TFNASGNEVVVRVI
+1152 TFSAPGNEVVVRVI
-1166 EEEKGHEGK
+1166 EEKKGHEGK

-1183 AGAAVAAGVITAVVA
+1183 AGAAVAAGVITAVAV
-1198 RRRKTGG
+1198 RRRKAAG
-1205 SGSKKNRQK
+1205 SVSKKNRQK

>member
-96 EWCDFARKCTLDTWS
+96 EWYDFARKCTLDTWS

-143 HTVNRAAYTEEQ
+143 HTINRAAYTEEQ

-205 GYVDGYDYIGGIVGY
+205 GYVEGYDYIGGIVGY

-253 TGCSAK
+253 TGCSTK

-467 DHVSKAGSDFKKA
+467 DDLTDAGSDLRGAASDLEKA
-480 AADMENLA
+480 A
-488 EDLDIYNYLSDAEK
+488 EDLDIYNYMSEDEK
-502 ERYDAAKEA
+502 TEYDAAKTNLKNATEEYSGYYSKKYDEVYDGYYRKQYYKELTDSEYSGPNPPTDKELADAEVSSGKTPEEIDEA
-511 INEATAEYEKT
+511 KAKAASEAARKANTEASDYANY
-522 CRYYETAEDVE
+522 RYTTNHPGSSYATDVE
-533 LSYDD
+533 GYADTIS
-538 RIERTA
+538 RI
-544 VRDSAE
+544 V
-550 KRGRDEAL
+550 L
-558 KTLYDEKKAPDAPQ
+558 KYSDQMTQNAKSDGKA
-572 WNTLTDPQK
+572 
-581 DDFYNNSLTEDERNS
+581 
-596 VDSATKSAGD
+596 ATK
-606 AAVKRWAA
+606 
-614 QKADSETGYSTI
+614 
-626 IEDNAKIIADII
+626 DIKS
-638 FAHADEMEEDASDDG
+638 M
-653 KDAAGNLKKMA
+653 AGNLK
-664 GELRDAGS
+664 DAGS
-672 QMKSIISDVAGR
+672 QMKSIVRDVAGR

-689 PQLSNEY
+689 PQLSDEY

-712 NLGYLNNEMKGSTDT
+712 NLGFLNNEMKGSTDT

-831 NNKNKADV
+831 NNKNMADI

-893 VLAGQSYIG
+893 ILSGQSYIG
-902 GICGTGADI
+902 GICGNGSDI
-911 TDCVAMPNITEGT
+911 TDCVAMPNIKEGT

-993 VSSVDKRV
+993 VSSVEKRV

-1027 DKVVLDDDQYIE
+1027 DKVVLDGDQYIE

-1058 VRFASSLA
+1058 VRYASSLA

-1080 DGMFRK
+1080 DGVFRK
-1086 NDELKV
+1086 NDELTV
-1092 TMIDGVADGQEEYVL
+1092 TVIGDGADGQEEYVL
-1107 AIPDDGSMSHR
+1107 TIPDDGARSHR

-1140 EEAECDAFGKYI
+1140 EEVESDAFGKYI
-1152 TFNASGNEVVVRVI
+1152 TFSAPGNEVVVRVI

-1183 AGAAVAAGVITAVVA
+1183 AGAAVAAGVITAVAV
-1198 RRRKTGG
+1198 RRRKAAG
-1205 SGSKKNRQK
+1205 SVSKKNRQK
-1214 KPKKED
+1214 KSKKED

>member
-6 KLPSVLCIIL
+6 RLPSVLCIIL

-143 HTVNRAAYTEEQ
+143 HTINRAAYTEEQ

-205 GYVDGYDYIGGIVGY
+205 GYVEGYDYIGGIVGY

-226 ISACSVT
+226 ISACNVT

-253 TGCSAK
+253 TGCSTK

-467 DHVSKAGSDFKKA
+467 DDLTDAGSDLRGAASDLEKA
-480 AADMENLA
+480 A
-488 EDLDIYNYLSDAEK
+488 EDLDIYNYMSEDEK
-502 ERYDAAKEA
+502 TEYDAAKT
-511 INEATAEYEKT
+511 NLKNATEEYSGYYSEKYDDVYDG
-522 CRYYETAEDVE
+522 YYRKEYYKELKGSEYPGPSSAPTDEELLAAEDGKTPE
-533 LSYDD
+533 E
-538 RIERTA
+538 I
-544 VRDSAE
+544 
-550 KRGRDEAL
+550 DEAKAKAASEAARKANSYATTEANKQYSDNHSGSSYATDVEGYADTISRIVL
-558 KTLYDEKKAPDAPQ
+558 KYSDQMTQNAKSDGKA
-572 WNTLTDPQK
+572 
-581 DDFYNNSLTEDERNS
+581 
-596 VDSATKSAGD
+596 ATK
-606 AAVKRWAA
+606 
-614 QKADSETGYSTI
+614 
-626 IEDNAKIIADII
+626 DIKS
-638 FAHADEMEEDASDDG
+638 M
-653 KDAAGNLKKMA
+653 AGNLK
-664 GELRDAGS
+664 DAGS
-672 QMKSIISDVAGR
+672 QMKSIVRDVAGR

-689 PQLSNEY
+689 PQLSDEY

-893 VLAGQSYIG
+893 ILSGQSYIG
-902 GICGTGADI
+902 GICGNGADI

-929 VAGYVDDGAKIK
+929 VAGYVDEGAKIK

-993 VSSVDKRV
+993 VSSVEKRV

-1058 VRFASSLA
+1058 VRYASSLA
-1066 SEQVRNNKQSVFLV
+1066 SEQVRSNKQSVFLV
-1080 DGMFRK
+1080 DGVFKK
-1086 NDELKV
+1086 NDELTV
-1092 TMIDGVADGQEEYVL
+1092 TVIGDGADGQEEYVL
-1107 AIPDDGSMSHR
+1107 TIPDDGAMSHR
-1118 IRYQM
+1118 VRYLM

-1140 EEAECDAFGKYI
+1140 EEVECDAFGKYI

-1183 AGAAVAAGVITAVVA
+1183 AGAAVAAGVITAVAV
-1198 RRRKTGG
+1198 RRRKAAG
-1205 SGSKKNRQK
+1205 SVSKKNRQK